1 MPLLQISVE
10 KETIYFE
17 HERLNEKP
25 RRGGEDMAGNSSERL
40 EELQY
45 KREQAR
51 LGGGL
56 KRQEAIRTSGR
67 GTARDRIGL
76 LLDEDSFL
84 EIDSFV
90 THRSTDNGMFLH
102 HTLGDGVVAGHGT
115 INGRRVYCFAQDFS
129 VHGGSMGE
137 MHAKKIAKIIEMAE
151 RVKAPII
158 GMWDGGGQRA
168 HDGISALAGTGEL
181 LDRLVQCSGR
191 VPMISLV
198 LGPVVGVSA
207 LAASLADFTILGEE
221 HGQLF
226 LSSPLETPE
235 VVEGEIDAAGLGGAN
250 LHASRSGIACLIAD
264 DEEDACTLAT
274 EILSYLPDHNM
285 AEPPLEESADP
296 AHRANLDLQTLV
308 PENPNKPY
316 DMVKVVEEIVDDGIF
331 VELFEAYADNII
343 IGFARLEGK
352 TIGVVGNQPKVLA
365 GCLDIDASIKA
376 ARFIRTCDSFNIP
389 LVTFEDVPGFLPG
402 VVQEWGGIIRHGAKL
417 LFAYAE
423 ATVPKLT
430 LVTRKA
436 YGGAYLAMSCK
447 HLQSDYNIAWP
458 TAELAVMGAEGAV
471 NVIHRAEIAKAPED
485 QKEATRQRLIAEYK
499 AKFGDPYVAARNG
512 WLDDVIEPSESRL
525 RLCRALNILQSKR
538 EWSPPK
544 KHGNIPL

>member
-1 MPLLQISVE
+1 MKNLIGSGGHMATPNGDPISE
-10 KETIYFE
+10 LRS
-17 HERLNEKP
+17 HRERAKT
-25 RRGGEDMAGNSSERL
+25 
-40 EELQY
+40 
-45 KREQAR
+45 
-51 LGGGL
+51 GGGRKAL
-56 KRQEAIRTSGR
+56 EAIRATGR
-67 GTARDRIGL
+67 GTARDRMDL
-76 LLDEDSFL
+76 LLDPESFV
-84 EIDSFV
+84 EIDTFV
-90 THRSTDNGMFLH
+90 THRTMDHNMFLH
-102 HTLGDGVVAGHGT
+102 ETLGDGVVTGHGT
-115 INGRRVYCFAQDFS
+115 IDGRRVYCFTQDFS

-137 MHAKKIAKIIEMAE
+137 MHAKKIAKIVEMAE
-151 RVKAPII
+151 RSKTPLVCV
-158 GMWDGGGQRA
+158 WDGGGQRA
-168 HDGISALAGTGEL
+168 HDGIDALAGTGEL

-191 VPMISLV
+191 VPLISLV

-207 LAASLADFTILGEE
+207 LAASLSDFTILGEE

-235 VVEGEIDAAGLGGAN
+235 VQRGEVDAAGLGGAN
-250 LHASRSGIACLIAD
+250 LHASRSGIACLVAEDED
-264 DEEDACTLAT
+264 DAFFLVQEL
-274 EILSYLPDHNM
+274 LSYLPDHND
-285 AEPPLEESADP
+285 AEPPHHPTEDPIDRMNDELEAM
-296 AHRANLDLQTLV
+296 V
-308 PENPNKPY
+308 PDNPNRPY
-316 DMVKVVEEIVDDGIF
+316 DMVGVVKEVVDDGEF
-331 VELFEAYADNII
+331 LELFPNYAENII
-343 IGFARLEGK
+343 IGFARLNGRS
-352 TIGVVGNQPKVLA
+352 IGVVGNQPNVLA

-376 ARFIRTCDSFNIP
+376 ARFIRLCDAFNIP

-447 HLQSDYNIAWP
+447 HLQSDYNVAWP

-471 NVIHRAEIAKAPED
+471 NIIHRRIINAADEE
-485 QKEATRQRLIAEYK
+485 QKDEVRQRLVAEYK

-512 WLDDVIEPSESRL
+512 WLDDVIEPKESRL
-525 RLCRALNILQSKR
+525 RLCRALAILRSKR

>member
-1 MPLLQISVE
+1 MSGNTSDQL
-10 KETIYFE
+10 
-17 HERLNEKP
+17 
-25 RRGGEDMAGNSSERL
+25 EDLR
-40 EELQY
+40 Y
-45 KREQAR
+45 RREQAYM
-51 LGGGL
+51 GGGI
-56 KRQEAIRTSGR
+56 KRLESIRQTGR
-67 GTARDRIGL
+67 GTARERIGN
-76 LLDEDSFL
+76 LLDEDTFV
-84 EIDSFV
+84 EIDTFL
-90 THRSTDNGMFLH
+90 THRTADHGMFMH
-102 HTLGDGVVAGHGT
+102 ETLGDGVVCGHGT
-115 INGRRVYCFAQDFS
+115 VNGRRVYCFAQDFS

-137 MHAKKIAKIIEMAE
+137 MHAKKIAKVVEMAE
-151 RVKAPII
+151 RSKTPIVGI
-158 GMWDGGGQRA
+158 WDGGGQRA
-168 HDGISALAGTGEL
+168 HDGISSLAGTGEL

-191 VPMISLV
+191 IPMISLV

-207 LAASLADFTILGEE
+207 LGASLADFTILGSE

-226 LSSPLETPE
+226 MSSPLETPE
-235 VVEGEIDAAGLGGAN
+235 CINGEIDASGLGGAE
-250 LHASRSGIACLIAD
+250 LHASRSGIACLIAE
-264 DEEDACTLAT
+264 DEEEACILAG
-274 EILSYLPDHNM
+274 EILSFLPDHNM
-285 AEPPLEESADP
+285 ASPPLEETADEDSRLIP
-296 AHRANLDLQTLV
+296 ELETLV
-308 PENPNKPY
+308 PDNPNRPY
-316 DMVKVVEEIVDDGIF
+316 DMVKVISEIVDDGLF
-331 VELFEAYADNII
+331 VELFNSYAENII
-343 IGFARLEGK
+343 IGFARLG
-352 TIGVVGNQPKVLA
+352 GMPVGIVANQPKVLA

-471 NVIHRAEIAKAPED
+471 NIIHRREIAAAPDEKKED
-485 QKEATRQRLIAEYK
+485 TRLQLVDEYK
-499 AKFGDPYVAARNG
+499 SKFGDPYVAARNG

-525 RLCRALNILQSKR
+525 RLVRALKILSSKR

>member
-1 MPLLQISVE
+1 
-10 KETIYFE
+10 
-17 HERLNEKP
+17 
-25 RRGGEDMAGNSSERL
+25 MAGNSSERL

-56 KRQEAIRTSGR
+56 KRQEAIRSSGR
-67 GTARDRIGL
+67 GTARDRIAM
-76 LLDEDSFL
+76 LLDEQSFV
-84 EIDSFV
+84 EIDAFV
-90 THRSTDNGMFLH
+90 THRTTDNGMFLH

-115 INGRRVYCFAQDFS
+115 VNGRRIYCFAQDFS

-137 MHAKKIAKIIEMAE
+137 MHAKKISKIIEMAE
-151 RVKAPII
+151 RAKAPII
-158 GMWDGGGQRA
+158 CMWDGGGQRA
-168 HDGISALAGTGEL
+168 HDGVAALGGTGEL

-191 VPMISLV
+191 IPIISLV

-207 LAASLADFTILGEE
+207 LGASLADFTILGEE

-235 VVEGEIDAAGLGGAN
+235 VISGEIDAAGLVGAS

-285 AEPPLEESADP
+285 ASAPLEETADP
-296 AHRANLDLQTLV
+296 ASRLNPELESFV

-331 VELFEAYADNII
+331 MELFESYADNII

-447 HLQSDYNIAWP
+447 HLQSDYNIAWH

-471 NVIHRAEIAKAPED
+471 NVIHRTEIGKAPE
-485 QKEATRQRLIAEYK
+485 QEREQIRQQLIAEYK

-512 WLDDVIEPSESRL
+512 WLDDVIEPNESRL